1 MRGRRPERRARPPAG
16 PTEPDTLRPTRYRI
30 APRDVHAHL
39 FEVDCT
45 IDDPAASGQRFA
57 LPSWTP
63 GSYLIREFARHV
75 VSARATSGGRPVG
88 IRKVAKD
95 TWQTVPCT
103 GPLTVTLDVYAY
115 DLSVRTAYLDAARG
129 YFNGTSVFLCPEDRA
144 GAPCTVEIVAPR
156 EPSAARWRVATTLPR
171 EGAAPWG
178 FGIYGARDY
187 DELVDHPV
195 EMSDFAHFAFDAGG
209 ATHDVV
215 VSGRARFD
223 APRLARDLQRVC
235 QWQCDLFGGA
245 KGSRAPFDRYLF
257 QVTAVGDGYG
267 GLEHR
272 SSTSLLCSRRDLPAP
287 GVDSIT
293 DDYRGFLGLASHEYF
308 HSWNVKR
315 IKPAAFVPYDL
326 AREGYTRQLW
336 AFEGITSYYDDLAL
350 VRSGVIDAA
359 SYLELLGRT
368 ASAVLRTP
376 GRRVQSVGDAS
387 FDAWIKYYRPD
398 ENTPNAGVSYYAKGA
413 LVALALDLTLRRDGS
428 SLDALMRELWRRYG
442 ETRVGVP
449 EDGIARLAAELA
461 GRDLAGFFAACVDGT
476 DEIPLAELL
485 ASHGV
490 KLALRPSDGPKD
502 RGGKPGAGNAP
513 RTSLGATWNAE
524 LRLQHVFAGGAAQAA
539 GLAAGDTLVAFDGLK
554 ASADRLDAC
563 AREGRP
569 GDRIAIH
576 AFRRDELFET
586 TLELAPAPEDT
597 AWLAFDDAAA
607 PDAIARRGS
616 WLE

>member
-1 MRGRRPERRARPPAG
+1 MN
-16 PTEPDTLRPTRYRI
+16 PTRYRI
-30 APRDVHAHL
+30 VPRDANAHL

-45 IDDPAASGQRFA
+45 VDDPAVSGQRFV

-75 VSARATSGGRPVG
+75 VAVRAASGGLPVA
-88 IRKVAKD
+88 IAKTAKD
-95 TWQTVPCT
+95 TWLAAPCA
-103 GPLTVTLDVYAY
+103 GPLTVTIDVYAY
-115 DLSVRTAYLDAARG
+115 DLSVRTAYLDPSRG
-129 YFNGTSVFLCPEDRA
+129 YFNGTSVFLCPEGRA
-144 GAPCTVEIVAPR
+144 HVPCTVEIVAPR
-156 EPSAARWRVATTLPR
+156 DPSAARWRVATTLSR

-178 FGIYGARDY
+178 FGLYGARDY

-215 VSGRARFD
+215 VSGRATFD
-223 APRLARDLQRVC
+223 APRLARDLARVC

-245 KGSRAPFDRYLF
+245 TESRAPFDRYLF
-257 QVTAVGDGYG
+257 QVTAVGSGYG

-272 SSTSLLCSRRDLPAP
+272 TSTSLLCSRRDLPVP
-287 GVDSIT
+287 GVDRLG

-315 IKPAAFVPYDL
+315 IRPAAFVPYDL
-326 AREGYTRQLW
+326 ARERYTRQLW

-350 VRSGVIDAA
+350 LRSGVIDAE

-376 GRRVQSVGDAS
+376 GRRVQSVADAS

-413 LVALALDLTLRRDGS
+413 LVALALDLELRRDGS
-428 SLDALMRELWRRYG
+428 SLDALMRELWRRHG
-442 ETRVGVP
+442 ETGVGVP
-449 EDGIARLAAELA
+449 EDGIAPLASALA
-461 GRDLAGFFAACVDGT
+461 GRDLSGFFAAFVDGT
-476 DEIPLAELL
+476 DELPLAELL
-485 ASHGV
+485 GSIGV
-490 KLALRPSDGPKD
+490 TLALRPSQGPKD
-502 RGGKPGAGNAP
+502 RGGTRGSGEAP
-513 RTSLGATWNAE
+513 RTALGATWSAE

-539 GLAAGDTLVAFDGLK
+539 GLAAGDTLVALDGLK
-554 ASADRLDAC
+554 ASADQLDAY
-563 AREGRP
+563 ARDRRP
-569 GDRIAIH
+569 GDRVAVH

-586 TLELAPAPEDT
+586 TVELLPAPQDT
-597 AWLAFDDAAA
+597 AWLAFDAEAT
-607 PDAIARRGS
+607 PDAIARRES
-616 WLE
+616 WLG